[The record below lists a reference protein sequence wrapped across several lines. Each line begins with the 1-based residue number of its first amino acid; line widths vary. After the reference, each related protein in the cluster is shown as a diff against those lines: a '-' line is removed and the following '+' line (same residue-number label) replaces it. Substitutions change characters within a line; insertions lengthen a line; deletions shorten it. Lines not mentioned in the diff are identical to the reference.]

1 MLKLLSNLPKNENDL
16 LNFSLDELAK
26 IGAKKILIQ
35 ALNLEVEQYIDESK
49 VWKDDNGHR
58 MVVRNGKGK
67 KRTITTG
74 SGAIEIKA
82 PRINDK
88 RPGINFN
95 SSILPR
101 YLRKS
106 ANIQSVVP
114 LLYLKGLSGN
124 AFKEALEALL
134 GKDGVKG
141 LSPASISLMKK
152 SWTKEM
158 TKWNKEQITDEFV
171 YLWCDGVN
179 VSVRLGEDKRICL
192 LVVIGVNHNG
202 EKKLLAVR
210 SGFKE
215 SEMGWKEVFSSLI
228 ERGLNSPHLI
238 IGDGGLG
245 LWAAIKGMEH
255 FKNTKEQRCWF
266 HKTLNVL
273 DKLPKKVHS
282 QAKDLLNEIKN
293 APTKSDAG
301 TALKIF
307 KDVFEPKYPKAYE
320 CIDKDWKK
328 LTSFFCFPAL
338 HWRSIR
344 TSNPIESAFATVKL
358 RTKVTKGAGSAVMA
372 ETMTF
377 KLLRES
383 EKRWRPIRGKND
395 IQNLLQGALYIDGE
409 LNVKESEQQDRQ
421 VVA

>member
-1 MLKLLSNLPKNENDL
+1 MFKLLSNLPKDENDL

-35 ALNLEVEQYIDESK
+35 ALNLEVEQYIDESQN
-49 VWKDDNGHR
+49 WKDDNGR
-58 MVVRNGKGK
+58 RLVVRNGKGK

-74 SGAIEIKA
+74 SGAMNIEA
-82 PRINDK
+82 PRVNDK
-88 RPGINFN
+88 RPGIKFD
-95 SSILPR
+95 SAILPR

-114 LLYLKGLSGN
+114 ILYLKGLSGN
-124 AFKEALEALL
+124 AFKEALEVLL
-134 GKDGVKG
+134 GKNGVKG
-141 LSPASISLMKK
+141 LSPASISTMKK
-152 SWTKEM
+152 TWTGEM
-158 TKWNKEQITDEFV
+158 IKWNKEKITDEFV

-192 LVVIGVNHNG
+192 LVVMGVNQKG

-228 ERGLNSPHLI
+228 ERGLNSPYLV

-255 FKNTKEQRCWF
+255 FKNTQEQRCWF

-273 DKLPKKVHS
+273 DKLPKRVHS

-293 APTKSDAG
+293 APTKGDAG

-307 KDVFEPKYPKAYE
+307 KDVFEPKYPKAFE

-328 LTSFFCFPAL
+328 LISFYNFPAL

-358 RTKVTKGAGSAVMA
+358 RTKVTKGAGSPIMA
-372 ETMTF
+372 ETMAF
-377 KLLRES
+377 KLLLES
-383 EKRWRPIRGKND
+383 EKRWRPIRGKKEVE
-395 IQNLLQGALYIDGE
+395 NLLQGALYIDGE
-409 LNVKESEQQDRQ
+409 LDIKGSDQQ